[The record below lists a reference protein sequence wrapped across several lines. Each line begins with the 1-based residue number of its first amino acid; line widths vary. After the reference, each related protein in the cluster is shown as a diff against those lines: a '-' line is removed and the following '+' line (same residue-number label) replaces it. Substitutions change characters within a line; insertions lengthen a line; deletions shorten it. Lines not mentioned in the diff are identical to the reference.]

1 MGDAANTMS
10 VAADTF
16 GMFESVVMAFVVLIS
31 LYFNSVMKQKDEKIA
46 ALEKNLEDFK
56 KASEKNLERFK
67 ETSRS
72 DDKEVKKDVMG
83 EIFDRR
89 NDVIKLH
96 ERVKQCEDTNGDLKY
111 KVGHLEG
118 LHKVHIKT

>member
-1 MGDAANTMS
+1 MGDAI
-10 VAADTF
+10 AAGNLIVYILF
-16 GMFESVVMAFVVLIS
+16 GVSFLIGS
-31 LYFNSVMKQKDEKIA
+31 LIMLYFNSVMKQKDEKIA
-46 ALEKNLEDFK
+46 NLGKNLEDFK
-56 KASEKNLERFK
+56 KTIEKNLERFK

-96 ERVKQCEDTNGDLKY
+96 ERVKVVESANCDVSVKVAYLDGLHEVHK
-111 KVGHLEG
+111 KVG
-118 LHKVHIKT
+118 